1 MRAVTRLLAPLIALL
16 FTLLLT
22 LLHSA
27 NAGAAPLRVGTKHA
41 PPFAELGADGR
52 WHGISIELWEDLATD
67 LEVEYEY
74 EERDLPGLL
83 QGLEDGSLD
92 VVAAALTV
100 TAEREAKLD
109 FTAPF
114 HTTGLAV
121 VVRDEDTPV
130 WMQALRLLASTSFL
144 SLIGVVGVV
153 QLAVGTV
160 VWALEKRANP
170 DQFGQHSLWRGLA
183 AGFWWS
189 TVTMTT
195 VGYGDKTPRTMAGR
209 VVAQAWMLC
218 SVVIVSVFT
227 ATVASNLTVEQLS
240 SRVQSAADLRNVKVA
255 VVEGSTSDLYAEAR
269 DIDAIR
275 HSGLES
281 ALAALRDGDVDAVVH
296 DAPLLREEL
305 RSPEAA
311 SLRLLEFRFRRQDY
325 AFAVPTGSPVRE
337 LINRALPERLRRD
350 DGRALGD
357 SGARL

>member
-1 MRAVTRLLAPLIALL
+1 MNRLVVPLIVVL
-16 FTLLLT
+16 FTLIY
-22 LLHSA
+22 SA
-27 NAGAAPLRVGTKHA
+27 NVGAAPLRVGTKHA
-41 PPFAELGADGR
+41 PPFAELGADGQ
-52 WHGISIELWEDLATD
+52 WHGISIALWEDLAGD
-67 LEVEYEY
+67 LDVEYEY

-83 QGLEDGSLD
+83 EGLEDGSLD

-121 VVRDEDTPV
+121 VVRDENTPV
-130 WMQALRLLASTSFL
+130 WLQALRLLASASFL
-144 SLIGVVGVV
+144 SLIVLVGAL
-153 QLAVGTV
+153 QLAVGSV

-240 SRVQSAADLRNVKVA
+240 SRVRSAADLRNVKVA
-255 VVEGSTSDLYAEAR
+255 VVEGSTSDLYAEAH

-275 HSGLES
+275 HNRLNS
-281 ALAALRDGDVDAVVH
+281 ALTALRDGDVDAVVH
-296 DAPLLREEL
+296 DAPLLQEEL
-305 RSPEAA
+305 RSPDTA
-311 SLRLLEFRFRRQDY
+311 SLRMLGFRFRRQDY

-337 LINRALPERLRRD
+337 SINRALPERLRRNEE
-350 DGRALGD
+350 ATLGD

>member
-1 MRAVTRLLAPLIALL
+1 MTRLVATRLAMLFALL
-16 FTLLLT
+16 FALVHGT
-22 LLHSA
+22 SA
-27 NAGAAPLRVGTKHA
+27 DAAPLRVGTKHA
-41 PPFAELGADGR
+41 PPFAQRGADGR
-52 WHGISIELWEDLATD
+52 WHGISIALWEDLADD
-67 LEVEYEY
+67 LDLEYEY
-74 EERDLPGLL
+74 VERDLPGLL
-83 QGLEDGSLD
+83 TGLEDGSLD

-100 TAEREAKLD
+100 TAQREAKLD

-121 VVRDEDTPV
+121 VVRDESTPV
-130 WMQALRLLASTSFL
+130 WLQAVRLLVSTSFV
-144 SLIGVVGVV
+144 SLILVVGLL
-153 QLAVGTV
+153 QLAVGTL

-240 SRVQSAADLRNVKVA
+240 SRVRSASDLRNVKVA
-255 VVEGSTSDLYAEAR
+255 VVEGSTSDLYAEAH

-275 HSGLES
+275 QQGLES
-281 ALAALRDGDVDAVVH
+281 AFTALRDGDVDAVVH
-296 DAPLLREEL
+296 DAPLLTEEL
-305 RSPEAA
+305 RSPATV
-311 SLRLLEFRFRRQDY
+311 SLRLLDFRFRRQDY
-325 AFAVPTGSPVRE
+325 AFAVPTGSPIRE
-337 LINRALPERLRRD
+337 SINRALPERLRRSE
-350 DGRALGD
+350 LGD

>member
-1 MRAVTRLLAPLIALL
+1 MTRLLLPLLVLL
-16 FTLLLT
+16 VTV
-22 LLHSA
+22 LHGTSSQ
-27 NAGAAPLRVGTKHA
+27 AAPLRVGTKHA
-41 PPFAELGADGR
+41 PPFAERAPDGR
-52 WHGISIELWEDLATD
+52 WRGISIALWEDLATD
-67 LEVEYEY
+67 LDVEYEY

-83 QGLEDGSLD
+83 EGLQDGSLD

-100 TAEREAKLD
+100 TAQREATLD

-121 VVRDEDTPV
+121 VVRDESTPV
-130 WMQALRLLASTSFL
+130 WMQALRLVVSTSFL
-144 SLIGVVGVV
+144 SLIGVVGVL
-153 QLAVGTV
+153 QLAVGTL

-170 DQFGQHSLWRGLA
+170 DQFGQHSAWRGLA

-209 VVAQAWMLC
+209 AVAQAWMLC

-240 SRVQSAADLRNVKVA
+240 SRVRSAADLRNVKVA
-255 VVEGSTSDLYAEAR
+255 VVEGSTSDLYAEAN
-269 DIDAIR
+269 DVDAIR
-275 HSGLES
+275 QEGLES
-281 ALAALRDGDVDAVVH
+281 ALAALRAGDVDAVVH
-296 DAPLLREEL
+296 DAPLLAEEL
-305 RSPEAA
+305 RSPASG
-311 SLRLLEFRFRRQDY
+311 SLRLLGFRFRRQDY

-337 LINRALPERLRRD
+337 SINRALPERLRR
-350 DGRALGD
+350 RELGD

>member
-1 MRAVTRLLAPLIALL
+1 MTRLVVPLIVLL
-16 FTLLLT
+16 FTLLN
-22 LLHSA
+22 SVA
-27 NAGAAPLRVGTKHA
+27 AGAAPLRVGTKHA
-41 PPFAELGADGR
+41 PPFAELGSDGR
-52 WHGISIELWEDLATD
+52 WHGISITLWEELAGDLG
-67 LEVEYEY
+67 LEYEY

-83 QGLEDGSLD
+83 EGLEDGSLD

-100 TAEREAKLD
+100 TAQREATFD

-121 VVRDEDTPV
+121 VVRDESTPV
-130 WMQALRLLASTSFL
+130 WLKAIKLLASTSFL
-144 SLIGVVGVV
+144 LLIAMVGVL
-153 QLAVGTV
+153 QLAVGTL

-195 VGYGDKTPRTMAGR
+195 VGYGDKTPKTMAGR

-240 SRVQSAADLRNVKVA
+240 SRVRSAADLRNVKVS
-255 VVEGSTSDLYAEAR
+255 VVEGSTSDLYAEAH

-275 HSGLES
+275 EEGLES

-296 DAPLLREEL
+296 DAPLLRESL
-305 RSPEAA
+305 RSRSTA
-311 SLRLLEFRFRRQDY
+311 SLRLLDFRFRRQDY

-337 LINRALPERLRRD
+337 SINRALPDRLRRD
-350 DGRALGD
+350 DVGD
-357 SGARL
+357 SATRL